1 MTKDVNGMKKKRGRP
16 ALGRTR
22 KLTKG
27 VTVKFSPVSYE
38 AIRFRARKSG
48 RSLAVYIRE
57 AALNRKHA
65 MSPEN
70 YISTWNRNPSSSG
83 CISLLFRIALTAIS
97 SYCSTAGLLHSAHRG
112 SGWFLGA
119 NIVIYLELPSFLSLN
134 LLISLSKSLSSS
146 SISRLR

>member
-1 MTKDVNGMKKKRGRP
+1 MQTNRVNLTYQQFFGLTQYSAVFCVLSENKK
-16 ALGRTR
+16 
-22 KLTKG
+22 
-27 VTVKFSPVSYE
+27 S
-38 AIRFRARKSG
+38 RFRLEIRILLSFAFLLSG
-48 RSLAVYIRE
+48 ATR
-57 AALNRKHA
+57 NRDKF
-65 MSPEN
+65 
-70 YISTWNRNPSSSG
+70 TSG

-112 SGWFLGA
+112 SGWFLGV

>member
-1 MTKDVNGMKKKRGRP
+1 MSNPLIFSG
-16 ALGRTR
+16 ATR
-22 KLTKG
+22 
-27 VTVKFSPVSYE
+27 
-38 AIRFRARKSG
+38 
-48 RSLAVYIRE
+48 
-57 AALNRKHA
+57 
-65 MSPEN
+65 
-70 YISTWNRNPSSSG
+70 NRNPSSSG